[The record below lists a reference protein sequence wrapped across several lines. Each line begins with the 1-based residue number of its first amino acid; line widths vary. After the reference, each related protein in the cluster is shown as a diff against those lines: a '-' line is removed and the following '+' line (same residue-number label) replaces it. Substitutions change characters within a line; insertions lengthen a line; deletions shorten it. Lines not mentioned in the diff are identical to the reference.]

1 MSMNN
6 GFDNNGELDDFGKLL
21 AEHEQTQSIKEG
33 EIVEGTVIWVT
44 KDFVMVDI
52 GHKSEGRI
60 ALDEFVTPE
69 GGVAVKE
76 GDVISVYVDEFENED
91 GLIQLSKDKA
101 DKLRIWD
108 EIDSAAEKGELVEG
122 VIAGRVKGGLTV
134 DIGVKAFLPGS
145 QVDLRP
151 VRNLEKFIG
160 QRFKFKIIK
169 FNKKRGNIVLS
180 RRALLEKERQ
190 ELKQLT
196 LERIEEGCVVDGIVK
211 NITDYGCFVD
221 LGGID
226 GLLHITDMSWGRVN
240 HPSEL
245 FRVGDEVKV
254 KVLKFDPENERVS
267 LGLKQISEDPWTQ
280 VGEKYSVASQVTG
293 RVVSLTEYGAFI
305 ELEEGVE
312 GLVHVSEMSWLK
324 RVKHP
329 SQMVAV
335 RDVVEAVI
343 LEIDQ
348 ENRRM
353 SLGMKQTEENPWER
367 LKGNYPEGAT
377 IRAKVRNITNF
388 GVFLGIED
396 GIDGLV
402 HVSDLS
408 WSTKPKNPLEMFKK
422 GEEMEAKVLSIDVE
436 NQRFSLGIRQ
446 LHSDPWVEVGR
457 KFPIGTVIEGP
468 VSKVFDFGAV
478 VEISDEIE
486 GLVHISELADEKVP
500 DIHQVVQQGQT
511 LRAKVISL
519 IPEERKIGL
528 SVKRLL
534 ESEARQTSEEFQ
546 RRQAVRTGTVLGDL
560 LRQKLGDQLAEMGL
574 SEEDAQEEPDAPE
587 IKAEIV
593 APPAEEAAVVEAPVE
608 EPAAEEAVAE
618 EAPAEEPVAE
628 EAVAEEAPAEEAPA
642 EEPAAEEAV
651 AEEAPAEEPAAEE
664 AVVEEA
670 PAEEPAAEE
679 AVAEEAPAEEPV
691 AEEAA
696 AEEAPAEE
704 PAAEEAAAEEAPA
717 EEPAAEEAA
726 AEEAPAEEPAAEEA
740 PAEEA
745 PAEEPAAEEA
755 AVEEPEKA

>member
-1 MSMNN
+1 MSDKDLKGNVDEM
-6 GFDNNGELDDFGKLL
+6 DDFGKLL
-21 AEHEQTQSIKEG
+21 AEHEQTQSVKEG
-33 EIVEGTVIWVT
+33 EIVEGTVIWVS
-44 KDFVMVDI
+44 KDYVMVDI

-60 ALDEFVTPE
+60 PLDEFIAPD
-69 GGVAVKE
+69 GKIGVSK
-76 GDVISVYVDEFENED
+76 GDRISVYVDEFENED
-91 GLIQLSKDKA
+91 GMIQLSKDKA

-108 EIDSAAEKGELVEG
+108 EIDRAAERGDLVEG
-122 VIAGRVKGGLTV
+122 VITGRVKGGLTV

-160 QRFKFKIIK
+160 QRYKFKVIK

-190 ELKQLT
+190 ELKQKT
-196 LERIEEGCVVDGIVK
+196 LERIQEGCVVDGIVK

-267 LGLKQISEDPWTQ
+267 LGLKQMSDDPWTR
-280 VGEKYSVASQVTG
+280 VVEKFVVNQRITG
-293 RVVSLTEYGAFI
+293 KVVSLTEYGAFI
-305 ELEEGVE
+305 ELMEGVE

-329 SQMVAV
+329 SQMVSV
-335 RDVVEAVI
+335 GDVVEAVI
-343 LEIDQ
+343 LEIDS

-353 SLGMKQTEENPWER
+353 SLGMKQVEENPWEN
-367 LKGNYPEGAT
+367 LKASYPEGAV

-388 GVFLGIED
+388 GVFVGIEE
-396 GIDGLV
+396 GIDGLI

-422 GEEMEAKVLSIDVE
+422 GQEIEAKVLSIDVE
-436 NQRFSLGIRQ
+436 NQRFSLGVKQ
-446 LHSDPWVEVGR
+446 LHGDPWLDIER

-468 VSKVFDFGAV
+468 ITKVFDFGAV

-486 GLVHISELADEKVP
+486 GLVHISELSEERVP
-500 DIHQVVQQGQT
+500 DIRKVVTDGQV

-534 ESEARQTSEEFQ
+534 ESEANESAEEFQ
-546 RRQAVRTGTVLGDL
+546 RRQRGRTGTVLGDL
-560 LRQKLGDQLAEMGL
+560 LREKLGDRLTAENPTENEK
-574 SEEDAQEEPDAPE
+574 SDQE
-587 IKAEIV
+587 
-593 APPAEEAAVVEAPVE
+593 
-608 EPAAEEAVAE
+608 
-618 EAPAEEPVAE
+618 
-628 EAVAEEAPAEEAPA
+628 
-642 EEPAAEEAV
+642 
-651 AEEAPAEEPAAEE
+651 
-664 AVVEEA
+664 
-670 PAEEPAAEE
+670 
-679 AVAEEAPAEEPV
+679 
-691 AEEAA
+691 
-696 AEEAPAEE
+696 
-704 PAAEEAAAEEAPA
+704 
-717 EEPAAEEAA
+717 
-726 AEEAPAEEPAAEEA
+726 
-740 PAEEA
+740 
-745 PAEEPAAEEA
+745 
-755 AVEEPEKA
+755 